1 MSVSDAIIVA
11 IIATI
16 SQIVV
21 AMLQNRTKG
30 VANERK
36 EAARDQYIDDIIN
49 QFDTRLDKIDHKI
62 DEHNHY
68 AKKFDEVNVKL
79 TLVQKDIEYLKKER

>member
-11 IIATI
+11 IIAAI

-21 AMLQNRTKG
+21 AMLRDRTKG

-79 TLVQKDIEYLKKER
+79 TLVQKDIEYLKRER